1 MHATRDEDMSNEQQT
16 QDDWRYQWAGFLD
29 AQAAFYALPEQERIE
44 RVRAAF
50 TNNEPEPF

>member
-1 MHATRDEDMSNEQQT
+1 MSNEQQT